1 MGGTFLG
8 EDLGRR
14 RYWVLG
20 GQAGAWSVHVEAPDG
35 RRWGCYHGRAVRKL
49 LAWLEAGGVFP
60 PEAALVAALKAA
72 PLPPW
77 EQQAA
82 AAEAE
87 AASAAEGAAAK
98 GVLPC
103 GMALA
108 LQWIGK
114 KGAGSYGLAT
124 RSEACSWR
132 YIDCP

>member
-1 MGGTFLG
+1 MRWRCTAGLTVGGTFLG

-77 EQQAA
+77 EQPAA

-98 GVLPC
+98 GVLPLRN
-103 GMALA
+103 G
-108 LQWIGK
+108 
-114 KGAGSYGLAT
+114 T
-124 RSEACSWR
+124 RPAVDRQEGCWV
-132 YIDCP
+132 